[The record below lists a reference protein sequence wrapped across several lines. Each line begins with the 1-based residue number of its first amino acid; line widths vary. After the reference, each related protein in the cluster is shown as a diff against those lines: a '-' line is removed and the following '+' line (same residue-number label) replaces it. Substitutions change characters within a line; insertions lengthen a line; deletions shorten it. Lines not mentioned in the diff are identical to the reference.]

1 MAPSETVIQPQL
13 LTAAAL
19 TWQLLSQA
27 EKRPQIPSHVFIDDV
42 PNLDDTPT
50 SSRPISIVTPG
61 KKRPSV
67 APHLIAASYE
77 SCSTSSP
84 NVMKRVKHYEP
95 KKVVPVVI
103 PESPSTH
110 CTDAAAA
117 TPPRVARV
125 SAATMRNIQS
135 RQRVLS
141 AMEQYKLKNSDS
153 LSKSPFTPPAAV
165 IRESAVA
172 HCSTPLSDIDCEPT
186 LIRFKVHSK
195 NTVIRFQCEPSFE
208 TVQQNIVQR
217 MNFSHEKIIINYKD
231 TDGDYCTLSNDDDLQ
246 DAIAAADVMVRLHVE
261 MVSKNLFQTAISSFK
276 LGW

>member
-1 MAPSETVIQPQL
+1 MAPSETLIQPQL

-50 SSRPISIVTPG
+50 SPRPISIVTPG

-67 APHLIAASYE
+67 APHLIAASYD
-77 SCSTSSP
+77 SCSISSP

-103 PESPSTH
+103 PESPNTH
-110 CTDAAAA
+110 FMDSAA

-141 AMEQYKLKNSDS
+141 TMEQYKLKNSDS
-153 LSKSPFTPPAAV
+153 LSKSPFTPPAV
-165 IRESAVA
+165 IRESVA
-172 HCSTPLSDIDCEPT
+172 NCSTPLSDIDSEPT

-217 MNFSHEKIIINYKD
+217 MNFSHQKIIINYKD
-231 TDGDYCTLSNDDDLQ
+231 TDGDYCTLSHDDDLQ

-261 MVSKNLFQTAISSFK
+261 IESKNLFQTAISSLK